1 MSYKDTLTLYE
12 ELIASG
18 KPDGEAK
25 TQAHQLGALGSA
37 VVNTCNEIK
46 EQLNKMDSK
55 IDSKIDQLRSDM
67 NLSNAE
73 LKADMNL
80 IKTDLK
86 SDMNLIKLDMQ
97 WIRRIGYTTI
107 ALFIGNII
115 RSFVW
120 H

>member
-12 ELIASG
+12 ELVATG
-18 KPDGEAK
+18 TPEPEAK
-25 TQAHQLGALGSA
+25 TIAHQLGALGSE

-73 LKADMNL
+73 LK
-80 IKTDLK
+80 
-86 SDMNLIKLDMQ
+86 SDMNLIKLDMR
-97 WIRRIGYTTI
+97 WIRGIGYTTI
-107 ALFIGNII
+107 ALFLGNII
-115 RSFVW
+115 RSLVW

>member
-25 TQAHQLGALGSA
+25 TQAHQLGDLGSA

-55 IDSKIDQLRSDM
+55 IDSKIDQIRSDM
-67 NLSNAE
+67 NLSNSE

-80 IKTDLK
+80 MKTD
-86 SDMNLIKLDMQ
+86 MR
-97 WIRRIGYTTI
+97 WIRTIGYVTI
-107 ALFIGNII
+107 VFFLGNIVKLW
-115 RSFVW
+115 FM